1 MHRSFIQTSVIVTV
15 VWVIILILGA
25 ILDRHAFSGTV
36 FDVLLIVFGGFVIG
50 WVLATITCARGNSTR
65 PR

>member
-1 MHRSFIQTSVIVTV
+1 MHRSYIQTSVIVAV

-36 FDVLLIVFGGFVIG
+36 FDVLLIAFGGFVIG
-50 WVLATITCARGNSTR
+50 WVLATITCARGNTTP